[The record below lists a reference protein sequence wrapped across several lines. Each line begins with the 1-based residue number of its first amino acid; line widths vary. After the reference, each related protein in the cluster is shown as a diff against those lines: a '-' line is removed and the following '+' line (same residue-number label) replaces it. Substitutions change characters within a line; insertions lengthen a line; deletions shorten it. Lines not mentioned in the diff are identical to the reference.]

1 MLNLDET
8 LFANTGYTKQ
18 RDIYIRILLF
28 AGGVVAFVEYLRGQV
43 SEVNLLQLI
52 PGFYLLLLFTS
63 LVYLVG
69 FSDFFQNIYRS
80 ADDKKSLGTKTK
92 NKLETLSLLKFSTF
106 LFFLCILTITNT
118 VIPLSLD
125 SFNNYGEKALENVWS
140 FDQVL
145 TLEIT
150 LYIILIIIS
159 QIPIIVVANFS
170 NEKDLRT
177 MPELWRI
184 VSVSIFTI
192 AGMLTPTI
200 DGYTQLSFS
209 FSALILYLIIIYV
222 TSKKVNT
229 KFPGTL
235 TLGS

>member
-28 AGGVVAFVEYLRGQV
+28 TGGVVAFVEYLRGQV

-69 FSDFFQNIYRS
+69 FSDFFQNIYPS
-80 ADDKKSLGTKTK
+80 VDDKKSLGTKTK

-184 VSVSIFTI
+184 ISVSIFTI

>member
-80 ADDKKSLGTKTK
+80 VDDKKSLGTKTK

-150 LYIILIIIS
+150 LYIILIVIS

-184 VSVSIFTI
+184 ISVSIFTI

>member
-69 FSDFFQNIYRS
+69 FSDFFQNIYPS
-80 ADDKKSLGTKTK
+80 VDDKKSLGTKTK

-184 VSVSIFTI
+184 ISVSIFTI